1 MNSSLNTEQS
11 QSSAIDTYDYGSLK
25 NVSWFTKLLW
35 YSAGADAQLLMR
47 CPFSDRVKY
56 QGLGGVVLSVGLI
69 AFFSGSYA
77 FYAIFSPKTATTLA
91 DSSLHV
97 PTAFLSVFF
106 GAFWALVIYNL
117 DRFIVYST
125 GKGDGTDRITKTE
138 FFNALPR
145 LFMAIIIGVCLSA
158 PLEIKILESE
168 IKAQL
173 EIEQNE
179 YLQTLNEQSEKL
191 FKDQRI
197 ELRGQ
202 LDDLQ
207 GRIDE
212 SDAQLETRRLEINT
226 QSRQL
231 ELEAQG
237 KLGNGIAGRG
247 PAWQD
252 KRENLDRMQA
262 ELDRDRQT
270 ILSKNQLIID
280 EINDS
285 KIKLAALDEELSKQ
299 KASNEKSAQHLD
311 GLLKRIQIS
320 HEIGGIVP
328 IAIMLLLLSIET
340 GPIFFKL
347 MLIKGAYDYLEDNQK
362 KLARAAAGIE
372 PDVYMVS
379 ENGES
384 ILVDRYHG
392 AESLLGEQ
400 KRQMA
405 TEDALSVE
413 IHTSYANKKVAEI
426 QKNPNAYVQTKE
438 RK

>member
-11 QSSAIDTYDYGSLK
+11 QSSAIDTYDYGSLQK
-25 NVSWFTKLLW
+25 VSWFTKLLW

-56 QGLGGVVLSVGLI
+56 QGLGGVVLSVGLL

-91 DSSLHV
+91 DSNVHV
-97 PTAFLSVFF
+97 LTAFLSVFF

-117 DRFIVYST
+117 DRFIVSST

-212 SDAQLETRRLEINT
+212 SDALLETRRLEINT

-237 KLGNGIAGRG
+237 KLGRGVAGRG

-252 KRENLDRMQA
+252 KRDNLDRMQA

-280 EINDS
+280 EINEN
-285 KIKLAALDEELSKQ
+285 KTKLAALDEELRKQ
-299 KASNEKSAQHLD
+299 KVSNEKSAQHLD

-379 ENGES
+379 EKGDS
-384 ILVDRYHG
+384 TLVDRYHG
-392 AESLLGEQ
+392 AENLLEEQ

-405 TEDALSVE
+405 TEDALSAE
-413 IHTSYANKKVAEI
+413 IHASYANKKATEI
-426 QKNPNAYVQTKE
+426 QKNPDAYVQTKE
-438 RK
+438 RE